1 MDYFNEFSK
10 MARDGKRSGNLNYVR
25 GNKGYFIR
33 TYGENAYNDIYKSVK
48 GGADVDQV
56 VDFYDKQLAAR
67 QTQAKAPP
75 PIAGSAKWATWPE
88 LRKANV
94 LHEGDKISTTPNTY
108 FGAFLNLDP
117 QTKPLPKN
125 WLYWHGPSHL
135 MTIAPTGA
143 GKSSVQIIPNLM
155 YYEGSCFVF
164 DPKGELY
171 KATSFYRSQ
180 IGKVYRLA
188 PFEPDSDCFNP
199 LDAISSMDDAIELA
213 QVVFPSEAT
222 GDGAFYE
229 NEARGFLAAL
239 IYLVSFQENSSM
251 GEVRR
256 ITALPSDQFREFVK
270 RVAENERMPTAVTR
284 AAALVSGFEAKVI
297 STLQRSLFDKMQVW
311 DSEAIQHVTR
321 KSDFSFA
328 DMKTETITVYITVP
342 FHRLEAYSHFIKA
355 IMTIALEAMVSTPER
370 PKIPVLFILDEFL
383 ALGHFQRFVR
393 ALTTHRDAGVRLWFF
408 LQSVADLEAIYPENW
423 KAFFTAT
430 EVKSFFGVRDH
441 YTGQLVSELL
451 GNYTLSYSTTS
462 SSISMSSPNAPTSI
476 FSDDSGNSGQT
487 TRTTN
492 TNTQITG
499 KPLLD
504 PQEVQEFLGQSDPDH
519 KRFGIVDLPAIKPVR
534 VIHLP
539 WYSGYQFWCRFGTKN
554 NETNQSPLLARL
566 WQAFNQDFF
575 DNRLQPPLAIEYQDF
590 SMGRDGRHP
599 TEPGMLAFHDSQHD
613 RIIFMEVC
621 RQVEKAFEITSS
633 SSLEDAQKIA
643 DITFAFLSRM
653 LLHEMIH
660 QAAYRLE
667 GKPLDDHGP
676 AFTKQANEV
685 YEKSKLIE
693 NGFEFI
699 APSPA
704 IIDRWP
710 MTLGIEAVLKVLP
723 N

>member
-1 MDYFNEFSK
+1 MV
-10 MARDGKRSGNLNYVR
+10 ARPK
-25 GNKGYFIR
+25 
-33 TYGENAYNDIYKSVK
+33 
-48 GGADVDQV
+48 
-56 VDFYDKQLAAR
+56 
-67 QTQAKAPP
+67 PP
-75 PIAGSAKWATWPE
+75 S
-88 LRKANV
+88 
-94 LHEGDKISTTPNTY
+94 ISR
-108 FGAFLNLDP
+108 
-117 QTKPLPKN
+117 PLPKN

-188 PFEPDSDCFNP
+188 PFEADSDCFNP
-199 LDAISSMDDAIELA
+199 LDAINSMDDAIELA

-239 IYLVSFQENSSM
+239 IYLVSFQQDSTM

-270 RVAENERMPTAVTR
+270 RVAENERMPTAVT
-284 AAALVSGFEAKVI
+284 S
-297 STLQRSLFDKMQVW
+297 
-311 DSEAIQHVTR
+311 
-321 KSDFSFA
+321 KSDFNFT
-328 DMKTETITVYITVP
+328 DMKNETVTVYITVP

-355 IMTIALEAMVSTPER
+355 IMTIALEAMVSTPEW

-383 ALGHFQRFVR
+383 ALGHFQRFVS
-393 ALTTHRDAGVRLWFF
+393 ALRTHRDAGVRLWFF

-476 FSDDSGNSGQT
+476 FSDDTGNSGQT

-499 KPLLD
+499 K
-504 PQEVQEFLGQSDPDH
+504 
-519 KRFGIVDLPAIKPVR
+519 
-534 VIHLP
+534 
-539 WYSGYQFWCRFGTKN
+539 
-554 NETNQSPLLARL
+554 
-566 WQAFNQDFF
+566 
-575 DNRLQPPLAIEYQDF
+575 PLAIEYQDF

-621 RQVEKAFEITSS
+621 HQVEKAFEIASS

-643 DITFAFLSRM
+643 DVTFAFLSRL
-653 LLHEMIH
+653 LLHEMVH
-660 QAAYRLE
+660 QAAYQLE
-667 GKPLDDHGP
+667 GKPLDDHGT
-676 AFTKQANEV
+676 AFTKQAKAV

-693 NGFEFI
+693 KSFKFI
-699 APSPA
+699 APSPV
-704 IIDRWP
+704 IIDQWP
-710 MTLGIEAVLKVLP
+710 MALGIEAVLEILP
-723 N
+723 G